1 MTSSIFQQRRNSSS
15 QALFISNSMETP
27 FNLRGKDGVLVSPAA
42 PALLHMRFGRRD
54 TFFQNDILT
63 LAQPSVSGS
72 QCQLEDWPFR
82 CGRASPGPNHQGS
95 GRHLLLP
102 GQPRVLTAGLQPHP
116 VPAASEAWSS
126 RSYSAVKDCPQ
137 QGVADLLCRRSGT
150 QTRGVPATAEGERP
164 QTHRKA
170 GGMVFQ

>member
-1 MTSSIFQQRRNSSS
+1 MTPFFRMTSSLLLNPVS
-15 QALFISNSMETP
+15 QAASANWRIGHS
-27 FNLRGKDGVLVSPAA
+27 DAA
-42 PALLHMRFGRRD
+42 ELPPALTTRAQVGTCFSQVSHGCSRPASSP
-54 TFFQNDILT
+54 TQFQ
-63 LAQPSVSGS
+63 
-72 QCQLEDWPFR
+72 
-82 CGRASPGPNHQGS
+82 H
-95 GRHLLLP
+95 
-102 GQPRVLTAGLQPHP
+102 
-116 VPAASEAWSS
+116 ASEAWSS